1 MSDLDLIK
9 LRILAK
15 TYAMGKTIVKLHLHA
30 PPASFQYKKEV
41 TQKHKEQPKNKHAPT
56 HTNTQ
61 LFLSKAT

>member
-15 TYAMGKTIVKLHLHA
+15 TYGMGKTIVKLHLHA
-30 PPASFQYKKEV
+30 PPASIQLKKRSDPKTNMHPL
-41 TQKHKEQPKNKHAPT
+41 TQT
-56 HTNTQ
+56 TQ